1 MIPVQISLLLQ
12 NILDAMHRVIRGKTS
27 IFIAHRLST
36 IVDADE
42 ILVLG
47 EGRVTE
53 RGTHSDLIQKPSSF
67 YAELWAKQ
75 NTLTRDMYS

>member
-1 MIPVQISLLLQ
+1 
-12 NILDAMHRVIRGKTS
+12 MHQVIRGKTS

-47 EGRVTE
+47 EGRVLE
-53 RGTHSDLIQKPSSF
+53 RGTHADLIQKPSSL

-75 NTLTRDMYS
+75 NALTRSFIESDIAP

>member
-1 MIPVQISLLLQ
+1 
-12 NILDAMHRVIRGKTS
+12 MHNVTRGKTS
-27 IFIAHRLST
+27 LFIAHRLST
-36 IVDADE
+36 IVDADD

-53 RGTHSDLIQKPSSF
+53 RGTHGQLISNPDSF

-75 NTLTRDMYS
+75 NRMAHKGNLPHQ